1 MNRNQLFMNDIFTA
15 LDPQYIARVAG
26 AGNKMVYMMD

>member
-1 MNRNQLFMNDIFTA
+1 MNEIFTA

-26 AGNKMVYMMD
+26 AGNKIVYMMD